1 MNSHEH
7 CAALLDAV
15 IDGALSEQETERVRA
30 HLTQCPECQAYVSD
44 ALAMRDM
51 FPGIEETV
59 VPDGFAESVLSAL
72 PPQKSLWRTQWKKFA
87 LPLAACLTLVLLARG
102 ISGGLPAS
110 GGATSGSAM
119 NTGGGMMK
127 SVATSDM
134 DAGGGAVEYAVTPD
148 TDGDATESVITP
160 DMDGDAMEYAVTQDT
175 DMDGVSMQSATVTAD
190 MGAALESD
198 ISGAADDSAYGA
210 AETPESEE
218 SGVFHAQKTAPKE
231 STETTAE
238 LFDASETRSRKAASN
253 AETPMPGASYD
264 GGGAA
269 PQAIESDTMPL
280 QAAGGDTTATE
291 GDTMPPQTVED
302 LYTAPIPEPVKR
314 QSASGTSQAESASSA
329 SGFSVNAVANEESA
343 QDEPEFQDEAS
354 PESVPVAVSF
364 WTLSPD
370 AAPLPESYA
379 PIETDSG
386 LWYALTPEQFDAL
399 RETLPESS
407 ITPMDADTLS
417 DNPPPL
423 RDRAPVYLFLPRSN

>member
-7 CAALLDAV
+7 CAALLDAF
-15 IDGALSEQETERVRA
+15 IDGALSEQEAERVRA

-51 FPGIEETV
+51 FPGIKETV

-72 PPQKSLWRTQWKKFA
+72 PPQKRLWRTHWKKIA
-87 LPLAACLTLVLLARG
+87 VPLAACLTFVLLARG

-110 GGATSGSAM
+110 GGATSDSAM

-127 SVATSDM
+127 SVVTPDM
-134 DAGGGAVEYAVTPD
+134 DAGGGMTEYAVTPD
-148 TDGDATESVITP
+148 MDGDVTESVITP
-160 DMDGDAMEYAVTQDT
+160 DMDAGDVTEYAVTQDT
-175 DMDGVSMQSATVTAD
+175 DMDGVSMQSAAVTAD
-190 MGAALESD
+190 TGAALESD
-198 ISGAADDSAYGA
+198 INAAGDDSAYGA

-218 SGVFHAQKTAPKE
+218 SGVFRAQTTAPKE

-238 LFDASETRSRKAASN
+238 LFDASGVGSRKAASN
-253 AETPMPGASYD
+253 AETPMLGASYD
-264 GGGAA
+264 NANAA

-280 QAAGGDTTATE
+280 QAAQ
-291 GDTMPPQTVED
+291 GDTMPPQTVEGRN
-302 LYTAPIPEPVKR
+302 TAPIPEPDKR
-314 QSASGTSQAESASSA
+314 QSVSGTSQAESASA
-329 SGFSVNAVANEESA
+329 SSDFSVNATANEESA

-386 LWYALTPEQFDAL
+386 LWYALTPEEFDAL
-399 RETLPESS
+399 RENLPESS

>member
-7 CAALLDAV
+7 CAALLDAF
-15 IDGALSEQETERVRA
+15 IDGALSEQEAERVRA
-30 HLTQCPECQAYVSD
+30 HLTQCPECQSYVSD

-72 PPQKSLWRTQWKKFA
+72 PPQKRLWRTHWKKIA
-87 LPLAACLTLVLLARG
+87 VPLAACLTLVLLARG

-110 GGATSGSAM
+110 GGATSNSAI
-119 NTGGGMMK
+119 NTSGGMMK
-127 SVATSDM
+127 SVVTPDM
-134 DAGGGAVEYAVTPD
+134 DTGGGALEYAATPD
-148 TDGDATESVITP
+148 MDSDVTESVITP
-160 DMDGDAMEYAVTQDT
+160 DMDGDVTEYAITQNT
-175 DMDGVSMQSATVTAD
+175 DMDGVSMQSAAVTAD
-190 MGAALESD
+190 TGAALESD
-198 ISGAADDSAYGA
+198 INAAGDDTAYGA

-218 SGVFHAQKTAPKE
+218 SGVFRAQTTAPKE

-238 LFDASETRSRKAASN
+238 LFEASGVGSRKAASN
-253 AETPMPGASYD
+253 AETPLLGASYN
-264 GGGAA
+264 GGGVA

-280 QAAGGDTTATE
+280 QDAGGDTVATE
-291 GDTMPPQTVED
+291 GDTMPPQTVEN
-302 LYTAPIPEPVKR
+302 LNTAPIPEPDKR
-314 QSASGTSQAESASSA
+314 QSASGTAQTESASS
-329 SGFSVNAVANEESA
+329 SSDFSANAVANEESA
-343 QDEPEFQDEAS
+343 KDEPEFQDEAS

-407 ITPMDADTLS
+407 ITPMNADTLS
-417 DNPPPL
+417 GNPPPL

>member
-7 CAALLDAV
+7 CAALLDAF
-15 IDGALSEQETERVRA
+15 IDGALSEQEAERVRA

-51 FPGIEETV
+51 FPGIKETV

-72 PPQKSLWRTQWKKFA
+72 PPQKRLWRTHWKKIA
-87 LPLAACLTLVLLARG
+87 VPLAACLTLVLLARG
-102 ISGGLPAS
+102 ISS
-110 GGATSGSAM
+110 GIPVTVSAPSDSTM

-134 DAGGGAVEYAVTPD
+134 DAGGGALEYAAMPD
-148 TDGDATESVITP
+148 TDADSVT
-160 DMDGDAMEYAVTQDT
+160 EYAITQDMGGDVT
-175 DMDGVSMQSATVTAD
+175 EYAATQDMDGVSMESAAVTAD
-190 MGAALESD
+190 TGAALESD

-210 AETPESEE
+210 ETPESEE
-218 SGVFHAQKTAPKE
+218 SGVFRANATAPKE

-238 LFDASETRSRKAASN
+238 LFDASGVRSRKAASN
-253 AETPMPGASYD
+253 AETPMLGASYD
-264 GGGAA
+264 GGGVA
-269 PQAIESDTMPL
+269 PQAIESDTMLL
-280 QAAGGDTTATE
+280 QAAGGNTTATE
-291 GDTMPPQTVED
+291 GDTMPPQTVEGRN
-302 LYTAPIPEPVKR
+302 TAPIPEPDKR
-314 QSASGTSQAESASSA
+314 QSASGTAQTESASS
-329 SGFSVNAVANEESA
+329 SSDFSANAVTNEESA
-343 QDEPEFQDEAS
+343 EDEPEFQDEAS
-354 PESVPVAVSF
+354 PDTESVAVSF

-386 LWYALTPEQFDAL
+386 LWYALTPEEFDAL
-399 RETLPESS
+399 RENLPESS